1 MSAIFDALSEPA
13 SERITAG
20 LARIGLAIRSRAW
33 KGAGTAKL
41 TPTQAQVLALLRGR
55 RQGLSLS
62 AVAEALSVTAPTASD
77 AVASLVAKG
86 LLSKSRGADRRAVV
100 LTPTPEGLALADRAA
115 EWPDFVARAVETLAP
130 DEQGAFLRGL
140 IKVIRAMQDAGD
152 IPVQRMCVTC
162 RHFRPYRHD
171 DPVNPH
177 YCAYVDAPFGDRH
190 LRLDCGEQEEAP
202 AEERCAAW
210 DRFAGGPPASP

>member
-33 KGAGTAKL
+33 KGAGTAGL

-100 LTPTPEGLALADRAA
+100 
-115 EWPDFVARAVETLAP
+115 
-130 DEQGAFLRGL
+130 
-140 IKVIRAMQDAGD
+140 
-152 IPVQRMCVTC
+152 
-162 RHFRPYRHD
+162 
-171 DPVNPH
+171 
-177 YCAYVDAPFGDRH
+177 
-190 LRLDCGEQEEAP
+190 
-202 AEERCAAW
+202 
-210 DRFAGGPPASP
+210 

>member
-33 KGAGTAKL
+33 KGAGPAGL

-77 AVASLVAKG
+77 AVASLVAKS

-115 EWPDFVARAVETLAP
+115 EWPDFVARAKRARRLS
-130 DEQGAFLRGL
+130 GLRFEDSVKATHRTESRFFCHT
-140 IKVIRAMQDAGD
+140 I
-152 IPVQRMCVTC
+152 
-162 RHFRPYRHD
+162 
-171 DPVNPH
+171 
-177 YCAYVDAPFGDRH
+177 YCPIG
-190 LRLDCGEQEEAP
+190 
-202 AEERCAAW
+202 
-210 DRFAGGPPASP
+210 